1 MRRGNNELVRR
12 SLDDHLH
19 RHCAGLRQSRMPAH
33 PRVAHA
39 AVAKATRESGA
50 IIPIIA
56 LLQRPLLTISRCRFE
71 VTQYGS
77 GAVPR

>member
-50 IIPIIA
+50 IKAVINNKGWPFGRD
-56 LLQRPLLTISRCRFE
+56 QRMAR
-71 VTQYGS
+71 
-77 GAVPR
+77 